1 VTRAYEPPKSVV
13 VHEPPP
19 DPVKL
24 HLLVLEHSVNAAAL
38 DLRRARDAAAGP
50 HRRRILAVER
60 QVQALRL
67 ELLEEAR

>member
-1 VTRAYEPPKSVV
+1 
-13 VHEPPP
+13 
-19 DPVKL
+19 
-24 HLLVLEHSVNAAAL
+24 VLEHSINAAAL